1 MDTEKLKDRLIANI
15 HSASIPASS
24 NDIEK
29 VIDQGCLDKVVSL
42 NEMAK
47 IVETSANPDYL
58 VDWDPGQTINH
69 STSCETVTTDRSED
83 TPERSPLSIGILS
96 HKIKNRSLSPVELTR
111 QSLDSIQS
119 QDAEINA
126 FQNVLVEQAIDA
138 AKQAEAEI
146 SNGQYRGALH
156 GIPVAIK
163 DLLAMTGTTRTAG
176 SKILDNQVTDFSA
189 TAVNRLIEAGAI
201 IVGKTRLSEFAYWPG
216 SSNPHY
222 GPTRNPHNPD
232 YDAGG
237 SSSGSAAAVAT
248 GIVSAALGSDTGG
261 SIRIPATLCGLV
273 GLKPTFGRVSLA
285 GCTPLAWSLDHLGPL
300 THNVEDSGLLLS
312 VLSGQDPLDSR
323 TRKNSDFETTIDL
336 NAGIEGFRI
345 GILREDGFSTP
356 VEDPDM
362 LNSWKS
368 SLQVLEDAGAQLAEI
383 DLTEI
388 ATLWLTSNV
397 ILAVE
402 AAAFHTP
409 YLIKHYSDYGEFCK
423 DRLLSAFAFSG
434 GDFVKAQKIRQTIR
448 SKWNHLLKDFD
459 LLVTHS
465 QPEKTPLLDE
475 PSSTR
480 FMNSFN
486 ILGWPAMSVPVGRD
500 SDGLPL
506 GIQLV
511 AKPWQEELLLRA
523 AQTIESS
530 Q

>member
-1 MDTEKLKDRLIANI
+1 MMDKEKLKDRLVANI
-15 HSASIPASS
+15 HSTGIPVSPS
-24 NDIEK
+24 DIEK

-42 NEMAK
+42 NEMAE
-47 IVETSANPDYL
+47 IAEQSANPDYL
-58 VDWDPGQTINH
+58 VGWEPRQTTNQ
-69 STSCETVTTDRSED
+69 STSIEKMTNVQAKGDSAN
-83 TPERSPLSIGILS
+83 SLSIGMLGR
-96 HKIKNRSLSPVELTR
+96 KIKDRTISPVELV
-111 QSLDSIQS
+111 QHSLDSIES
-119 QDAEINA
+119 KNAKLNA
-126 FQNVLVEQAIDA
+126 FQSILDEQALDS
-138 AKQAEAEI
+138 AKKAETEI
-146 SNGQYRGALH
+146 SNGQYRGPLH

-176 SKILDNQVTDFSA
+176 SKILDNQASDFSA
-189 TAVNRLIEAGAI
+189 TAVNRLLEAGAI
-201 IVGKTRLSEFAYWPG
+201 VVGKTRLSEFAYWPG

-222 GPTRNPHNPD
+222 GPTRNPHNPN

-237 SSSGSAAAVAT
+237 SSSGSAAAVGA

-312 VLSGQDPLDSR
+312 VLSGHDPLDSR
-323 TRKNSDFETTIDL
+323 TRKNSDFETTIAL
-336 NAGIEGFRI
+336 NSGIEGLRI
-345 GILREDGFSTP
+345 GVLREDGFSTP
-356 VEDPDM
+356 VQDND
-362 LNSWKS
+362 LLKSWRTA
-368 SLQVLEDAGAQLAEI
+368 LRILEEAGAELIEI

-388 ATLWLTSNV
+388 AILWLTSNV

-402 AAAFHTP
+402 AATFHTP
-409 YLIKHYSDYGEFCK
+409 YMITHYSDYGEFCK

-434 GDFVKAQKIRQTIR
+434 EDFVKAQKIRHTIR

-486 ILGWPAMSVPVGRD
+486 ILGWPAMSVPMGRD

-511 AKPWQEELLLRA
+511 AKPWQEELLLRV